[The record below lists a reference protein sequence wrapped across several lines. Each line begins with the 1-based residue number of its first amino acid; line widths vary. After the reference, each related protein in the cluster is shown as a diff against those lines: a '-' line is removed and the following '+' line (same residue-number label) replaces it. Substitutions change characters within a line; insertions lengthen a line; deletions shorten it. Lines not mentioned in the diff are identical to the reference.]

1 MEIFVAGVDII
12 KTITTLIGGGMVIV
26 GGIQFFQGYSENNAS
41 QKAVGIGTFIG
52 GAGIAFIGLTLVPM
66 LANLK

>member
-12 KTITTLIGGGMVIV
+12 KTITTLVGGGMVIV
-26 GGIQFFQGYSENNAS
+26 GAIQFFQGYSENNAS
-41 QKAVGIGTFIG
+41 QKMIGLGVFIG
-52 GAGIAFIGLTLVPM
+52 GAGIAFIGQTLVPM